1 MSCIPG
7 TAPKP
12 WGLRRTE
19 LHLYWIAPG
28 SAWPRGSSVTRRTV
42 YASGYESSF
51 HSVFSGH
58 LARKVGRFKELL
70 WPGERQRGGRT
81 NYGTSPEF

>member
-19 LHLYWIAPG
+19 LHLYWIAPELG
-28 SAWPRGSSVTRRTV
+28 YSADHPPA
-42 YASGYESSF
+42 YDE
-51 HSVFSGH
+51 FSGPPVH
-58 LARKVGRFKELL
+58 D
-70 WPGERQRGGRT
+70 
-81 NYGTSPEF
+81 NGTE